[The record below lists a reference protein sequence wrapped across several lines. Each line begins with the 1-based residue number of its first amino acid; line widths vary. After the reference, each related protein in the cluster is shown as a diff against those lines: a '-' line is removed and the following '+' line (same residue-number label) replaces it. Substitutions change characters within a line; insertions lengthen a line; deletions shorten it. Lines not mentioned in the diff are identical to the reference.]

1 MAIKPVLE
9 PRLCQACHKEEI
21 NPVSLRACSACKTVF
36 YCNPTCQK
44 SHWKEHK
51 PNCLQNRVTDR
62 TGIGPIA
69 SKAAKVA
76 AESVIMQQLTADGTI
91 KNVSSEADFTPGRPI
106 IIDLMDEL
114 QRISRIPRQDLDR
127 FRKEIYAEG
136 HEFESQKG
144 LDLLWVKIVKYRADN
159 KKGSYPD
166 VIRILKGSMACP
178 KNLQGFISELQY
190 CRKSLEEL
198 KNGFNRAPARYLEE
212 LRALAE
218 GRTSDLTPLLARLDS
233 LYARKLPDG
242 CLGRRE
248 LDAAQINRLD
258 PNYNMGFHL
267 KGPLLGAFSDIK
279 KVFQK
284 HPNRLEV
291 ISRIENSQEQYVC
304 CRRPF
309 AKAQDLGIPTKELC
323 RAFEAAHGDRLPQG
337 SEVITV
343 SYSLEGIPLSS
354 YIMVLPRSVSA
365 SVPDD
370 ATDIYVQT
378 PSRENHQVI
387 MERLSSLV
395 ATVSR
400 LNRGQFKDEE
410 TFLQNVE
417 ELSCRIC
424 FLYTHAGLYKGEIES
439 IFTMQYIQ
447 QLIFA
452 LHGYTFTPL
461 TDLYYMGRW
470 AGVVDF
476 NQGYHANLG
485 LRLIKNDE
493 NAKSKP

>member
-1 MAIKPVLE
+1 MAIRPVLE
-9 PRLCQACHKEEI
+9 FSSCAAYDTKQTEMVR
-21 NPVSLRACSACKTVF
+21 LRACSACHTAL
-36 YCNPTCQK
+36 YCNPTCQR
-44 SHWKEHK
+44 SHWRTHK
-51 PNCLQNRVTDR
+51 ASCLPKGATNQTDDA
-62 TGIGPIA
+62 PIN
-69 SKAAKVA
+69 STAAKVA
-76 AESVIMQQLTADGTI
+76 AQSVIMQQLTADGTI

-106 IIDLMDEL
+106 IIDLLDEL
-114 QRISRIPRQDLDR
+114 ERISLMPRQDLDR
-127 FRKEIYAEG
+127 VRKEIYAEG
-136 HEFESQKG
+136 FEFESEQG
-144 LDLLWVKIVKYRADN
+144 MDQLWLKIVQYYADN
-159 KKGSYPD
+159 EHVPYTD
-166 VIRILKGSMACP
+166 VARMLKGKIPCP
-178 KNLQGFISELQY
+178 KHLKRFISELED
-190 CRKSLEEL
+190 CRQSLEQM
-198 KNGFNRAPARYLEE
+198 KNSLNRAPARYLEE

-218 GRTSDLTPLLARLDS
+218 GRNSDLTQLLARLDS
-233 LYARKLPDG
+233 LYARKFPDG

-258 PNYNMGFHL
+258 PNYNIGFHL

-279 KVFQK
+279 KYFQK
-284 HPNRLEV
+284 HPHRLEFR
-291 ISRIENSQEQYVC
+291 SRIENSQEQYVC

-323 RAFEAAHGDRLPQG
+323 RAFEAAHGDRLPEG

-354 YIMVLPRSVSA
+354 YIMVLPRSVSG

-395 ATVSR
+395 ATVSQ
-400 LNRGQFKDEE
+400 LNRRQFKNEE
-410 TFLQNVE
+410 AFLQNVE
-417 ELSCRIC
+417 ELSARIC

-439 IFTMQYIQ
+439 LFTMQYIQ

-470 AGVVDF
+470 ASILDF
-476 NQGYHANLG
+476 NNGYHGNLG

-493 NAKSKP
+493 NAKTKP